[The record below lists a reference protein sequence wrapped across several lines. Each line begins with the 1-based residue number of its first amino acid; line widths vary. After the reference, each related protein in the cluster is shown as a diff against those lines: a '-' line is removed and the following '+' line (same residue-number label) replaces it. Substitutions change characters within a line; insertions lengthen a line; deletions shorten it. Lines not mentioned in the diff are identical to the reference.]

1 MMRAAGGP
9 VPHRLRRTS
18 ARGGTA
24 MATTRRTSL
33 ALAISIA
40 IGTPVVAEA
49 KDPRTKVILN
59 GKLVPVTFNDGDS
72 FRVLSGSYNG
82 AKARLAGYNTLESY
96 GPVHSWG
103 TWTAKEL
110 YVIAKMATLFAR
122 RGTWECTSDGKLDTY
137 GRMLVI
143 CPELR
148 AELVRL
154 GMAHV
159 MSIDDAPGD
168 AELLKLQKEA
178 QEARRG
184 IWAHGVPAFILTSL
198 HSREEDVDGK
208 GTYNRLIATD
218 DGHSVKWRHD
228 TKYEECSTVCSPRWS
243 VDEAKVDEV
252 AEALKT
258 DPAAASILPIIE
270 KLSAEDLRGVVRDFA
285 EFRHINRSI
294 PKDDRSAVEKV
305 LVGWAAAGRFGEQT
319 STDDSCMVHIDFKRR
334 FGTGRA
340 ACLK

>member
-1 MMRAAGGP
+1 MG
-9 VPHRLRRTS
+9 
-18 ARGGTA
+18 
-24 MATTRRTSL
+24 TTRRSPL
-33 ALAISIA
+33 ALAISLAIA
-40 IGTPVVAEA
+40 MPITAHA

-72 FRVLSGSYNG
+72 FRVLSGAYNG

-122 RGTWECTSDGKLDTY
+122 RGTWECTSDGDLDTY
-137 GRMLVI
+137 GRMLVV

-159 MSIDDAPGD
+159 LSIDDAPGD
-168 AELLKLQKEA
+168 AELVKLQREA

-208 GTYNRLIATD
+208 GTYNRLVSTE

-228 TKYEECSTVCSPRWS
+228 TKYEECATVCRPRYS

-252 AEALKT
+252 AAALPA
-258 DPAAASILPIIE
+258 DPAAAPIVAA
-270 KLSAEDLRGVVRDFA
+270 LSPEDLRAVVREFA
-285 EFRHINRSI
+285 EFRSVGRAIA
-294 PKDDRSAVEKV
+294 KDDRASLEKV
-305 LVGWAAAGRFGEQT
+305 LIGWAAAGRFGEQT

>member
-1 MMRAAGGP
+1 
-9 VPHRLRRTS
+9 
-18 ARGGTA
+18 
-24 MATTRRTSL
+24 MATTRRISL
-33 ALAISIA
+33 ALALA
-40 IGTPVVAEA
+40 LTIGTAAGDADA
-49 KDPRTKVILN
+49 KDPRTRVILN

-110 YVIAKMATLFAR
+110 YVIAKMATLYAR
-122 RGTWECTSDGKLDTY
+122 RGTWECTSDGNLDTY

-148 AELVRL
+148 KDLVRL

-159 MSIDDAPGD
+159 MSVDDSPGD
-168 AELLKLQKEA
+168 AELLQLQKEA
-178 QEARRG
+178 QDARRG

-208 GTYNRLIATD
+208 GTYNRLVSTD
-218 DGHSVKWRHD
+218 DAHSVKWRHD
-228 TKYEECSTVCSPRWS
+228 NKYEECSKVCHPRYT

-252 AEALKT
+252 TAALKAEPT
-258 DPAAASILPIIE
+258 LAAIVGSI
-270 KLSAEDLRGVVRDFA
+270 SDEDLRTVVRDFA
-285 EFRHINRSI
+285 EFRHINRVI
-294 PKDDRSAVEKV
+294 PKNDRGEVEKV
-305 LVGWAAAGRFGEQT
+305 LVGWAAAGQLGEQT
-319 STDDSCMVHIDFKRR
+319 SSDDSCMVHIDFKRR

>member
-1 MMRAAGGP
+1 MG
-9 VPHRLRRTS
+9 
-18 ARGGTA
+18 
-24 MATTRRTSL
+24 TTRRTSL
-33 ALAISIA
+33 ALAISLA
-40 IGTPVVAEA
+40 IGTPIAAEA
-49 KDPRTKVILN
+49 KEPRTKVILN

-96 GPVHSWG
+96 GAVHSWG

-137 GRMLVI
+137 GRMLVV

-178 QEARRG
+178 QDARRG

-208 GTYNRLIATD
+208 GTYNRLISTD
-218 DGHSVKWRHD
+218 DAHSVKWRHD
-228 TKYEECSTVCSPRWS
+228 NKYEECSKVCSQRYT
-243 VDEAKVDEV
+243 VDESKVDEV

-258 DPAAASILPIIE
+258 EPSAAPIVGS
-270 KLSAEDLRGVVRDFA
+270 LSADDLRSVVRDFA
-285 EFRHINRSI
+285 EFRHVGRSI
-294 PKDDRSAVEKV
+294 PKDDRAAIEKV

-319 STDDSCMVHIDFKRR
+319 ASDDSCMVHIDFKRR

>member
-1 MMRAAGGP
+1 
-9 VPHRLRRTS
+9 
-18 ARGGTA
+18 
-24 MATTRRTSL
+24 MATTRRISL
-33 ALAISIA
+33 ALALA
-40 IGTPVVAEA
+40 LTIGTAAGDADA
-49 KDPRTKVILN
+49 KDPRTRVILN

-110 YVIAKMATLFAR
+110 YVIAKMATLYAR
-122 RGTWECTSDGKLDTY
+122 RGTWECTSDGNLDTY

-148 AELVRL
+148 KDLVRL

-159 MSIDDAPGD
+159 MSVDDSPGD
-168 AELLKLQKEA
+168 AELLQLQKEA
-178 QEARRG
+178 QDARRG

-208 GTYNRLIATD
+208 GTYNRLVSTD
-218 DGHSVKWRHD
+218 DAHSVKWRHD
-228 TKYEECSTVCSPRWS
+228 NKYEECSKVCHPRYT

-252 AEALKT
+252 TAALKAEPT
-258 DPAAASILPIIE
+258 LAAIVGSI
-270 KLSAEDLRGVVRDFA
+270 SDEDLRTVVRDFA
-285 EFRHINRSI
+285 EFRHINRVI
-294 PKDDRSAVEKV
+294 PKNDRDEVEKV
-305 LVGWAAAGRFGEQT
+305 LVGWAAAGQLGEQT
-319 STDDSCMVHIDFKRR
+319 SSDDSCMVHIDFKRR

>member
-1 MMRAAGGP
+1 M
-9 VPHRLRRTS
+9 LT
-18 ARGGTA
+18 
-24 MATTRRTSL
+24 TTRRTARAALRTL
-33 ALAISIA
+33 AGLLAAGILLSSGPA
-40 IGTPVVAEA
+40 TA

-72 FRVLSGSYNG
+72 FRVLGGTYNG

-103 TWTAKEL
+103 TWTAKEM

-122 RGTWECTSDGKLDTY
+122 RGVWECTSDGALDTY
-137 GRMLVI
+137 GRMLVV

-148 AELVRL
+148 KELVRL

-159 MSIDDAPGD
+159 MTVDDKPGEP
-168 AELLKLQKEA
+168 ELVAAQREA
-178 QEARRG
+178 KEARRG
-184 IWAHGVPAFILTSL
+184 LWSHGIPAFILTSL
-198 HSREEDVDGK
+198 HSKEEDVDGK
-208 GTYNRLIATD
+208 GTYNRLVSTD

-228 TKYEECSTVCSPRWS
+228 TKYEECAKVCQQVYE

-252 AEALKT
+252 TDALAAEGSV
-258 DPAAASILPIIE
+258 ASIVGGL
-270 KLSAEDLRGVVRDFA
+270 LRADLRAVVREFA
-285 EFRHINRSI
+285 EFRHVGREVA
-294 PKDDRSAVEKV
+294 KDARPTLHALLE
-305 LVGWAAAGRFGEQT
+305 GWAAEGRFGEQAA
-319 STDDSCMVHIDFKRR
+319 SDGSCMVHIDFKRR

>member
-1 MMRAAGGP
+1 
-9 VPHRLRRTS
+9 
-18 ARGGTA
+18 
-24 MATTRRTSL
+24 MATTRRISL
-33 ALAISIA
+33 ALALA
-40 IGTPVVAEA
+40 LTIGIGPAAGDAEA
-49 KDPRTKVILN
+49 KDPRTRVILN

-110 YVIAKMATLFAR
+110 YVIAKMATLYAR

-148 AELVRL
+148 KDLVRL

-159 MSIDDAPGD
+159 MSVDDSPGD
-168 AELLKLQKEA
+168 AELLQLQKEA

-208 GTYNRLIATD
+208 GTYNRLVSTD
-218 DGHSVKWRHD
+218 DAHSVKWRHD
-228 TKYEECSTVCSPRWS
+228 NKYEECSKVCHPRYT

-252 AEALKT
+252 TAALKAEPT
-258 DPAAASILPIIE
+258 LAAIVGSI
-270 KLSAEDLRGVVRDFA
+270 SDEDLRTVVRDFA
-285 EFRHINRSI
+285 EFRHINRVI
-294 PKDDRSAVEKV
+294 PKNDRDEVEKV
-305 LVGWAAAGRFGEQT
+305 LVGWAAAGQLGEQT
-319 STDDSCMVHIDFKRR
+319 SSDGSCMVHIDFKRR